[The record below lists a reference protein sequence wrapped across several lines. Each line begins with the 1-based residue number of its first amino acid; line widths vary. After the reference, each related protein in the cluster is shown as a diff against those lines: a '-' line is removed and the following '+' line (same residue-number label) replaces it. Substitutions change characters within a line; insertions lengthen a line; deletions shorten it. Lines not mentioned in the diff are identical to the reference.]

1 MSIMVKDVNGTEQAV
16 ASNGKANAGLTL
28 GIIGTALGAL
38 GSSVLGG
45 IVGTEAANGC
55 LVTEKQ
61 FYENELASRDRE
73 FANFQNLQLQIC
85 NLAQRVSINETANAY
100 QNMLND
106 KQFECVD
113 KQMDWDR
120 IATTYQIQSATCKKI
135 DGTLSL
141 PLSALSNG
149 FQANDNYLATYSVPY
164 GINAYGSCGCG
175 NGCGSWYY

>member
-1 MSIMVKDVNGTEQAV
+1 MGIMVKDVNGADVNV

-38 GSSVLGG
+38 GGNALNILGNAG
-45 IVGTEAANGC
+45 ENACT
-55 LVTEKQ
+55 VTEKQ

-113 KQMDWDR
+113 KQMGWDR
-120 IATTYQIQSATCKKI
+120 IATGYQIDAATCRKM
-135 DGTLSL
+135 DGVLSL

-149 FQANDNYLATYSVPY
+149 FRSNDNFIATY
-164 GINAYGSCGCG
+164 NAPFCGG
-175 NGCGSWYY
+175 YSGCGSFGNWGWGY